1 MSHTIWLGQY
11 LFNDKE
17 QKVGSVLTPVYNYIK
32 DYLKDIG
39 LRKLEELIERKIY
52 SLFDR
57 INSKLLEII
66 PEGIPIDRDVYFC
79 LLL

>member
-39 LRKLEELIERKIY
+39 LKKLEELIERKIY